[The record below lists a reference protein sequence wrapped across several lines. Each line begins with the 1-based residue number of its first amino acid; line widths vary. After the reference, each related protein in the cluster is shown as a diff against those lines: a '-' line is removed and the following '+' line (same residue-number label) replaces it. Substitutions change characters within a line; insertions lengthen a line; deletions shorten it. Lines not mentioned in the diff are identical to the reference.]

1 MIDGPY
7 FVLTVLGVLGTGLVA
22 GVFCGFSTFVMRG
35 LASLPP
41 AQGVAAMQ
49 AINVTALTPAF
60 MLVFVGSA
68 VLCAVLA
75 VVTFVLW
82 PDEGTVELLL
92 GSALYLFGSFGV
104 TMVANVPRND
114 ALLKL
119 DPGTAEAAAY
129 WPDVRA
135 RVDDVE
141 PRPHG
146 RLGRRGAVICAGPHL
161 RRGGGRT
168 VSLRAESA
176 VPRRAASRY
185 RGRQTSHGRSECR
198 P

>member
-7 FVLTVLGVLGTGLVA
+7 FWLTVLGVLGTGLVA

-35 LASLPP
+35 LAALPP
-41 AQGVAAMQ
+41 AQGVAAMN
-49 AINVTALTPAF
+49 AINVTAVMPAF

-68 VLCAVLA
+68 VLCAVIG

-82 PDEGTVELLL
+82 PDDGRVELLV

-119 DPGTAEAAAY
+119 DPGTPEAAAY
-129 WPDVRA
+129 WPSYVREWTMWNHVRMVA
-135 RVDDVE
+135 S
-141 PRPHG
+141 
-146 RLGRRGAVICAGPHL
+146 AG
-161 RRGGGRT
+161 
-168 VSLRAESA
+168 SA
-176 VPRRAASRY
+176 VAYVLAL
-185 RGRQTSHGRSECR
+185 T
-198 P
+198 

>member
-7 FVLTVLGVLGTGLVA
+7 FWLTVLGVLGTGLVA

-35 LASLPP
+35 LAALPP
-41 AQGVAAMQ
+41 AQGVAAMN
-49 AINVTALTPAF
+49 AINVTAVMPAF

-82 PDEGTVELLL
+82 PDDGRVELLV

-119 DPGTAEAAAY
+119 DPGTPEAAAY
-129 WPDVRA
+129 WPSYIREWTFWNHVRMVA
-135 RVDDVE
+135 S
-141 PRPHG
+141 
-146 RLGRRGAVICAGPHL
+146 AG
-161 RRGGGRT
+161 
-168 VSLRAESA
+168 SA
-176 VPRRAASRY
+176 VAYVLAL
-185 RGRQTSHGRSECR
+185 T
-198 P
+198 